1 MDPERYRDATH
12 EQWSRSAE
20 GWSRR
25 RDELQRAALP
35 VSRWLID
42 AIEPQPGQLLLELA
56 AGPGDTGLLAAELVR
71 PAGGGVISSDFA
83 EEMLDASRA
92 RARELGSDNVE
103 FRVLEMEWLDLG
115 TASVDAVLCRW
126 GFMLAAD
133 PGAALREARRVL
145 RPGGR
150 VALAAWDDPA
160 RNAWATLPT
169 TVLVERGLTERR
181 DPAGP
186 GMFAFSPPGRMGEL
200 LADAGFADVEVDAL
214 DFENRYAS
222 VDAYWDTTMDLSRP
236 FRDLIEGLGEGER
249 EAVRRDLESRLEP
262 YLREAEEVA
271 IPART
276 LVAAA
281 SA

>member
-1 MDPERYRDATH
+1 M
-12 EQWSRSAE
+12 
-20 GWSRR
+20 
-25 RDELQRAALP
+25 
-35 VSRWLID
+35 
-42 AIEPQPGQLLLELA
+42 
-56 AGPGDTGLLAAELVR
+56 
-71 PAGGGVISSDFA
+71 
-83 EEMLDASRA
+83 
-92 RARELGSDNVE
+92 
-103 FRVLEMEWLDLG
+103 
-115 TASVDAVLCRW
+115 
-126 GFMLAAD
+126 
-133 PGAALREARRVL
+133 
-145 RPGGR
+145 
-150 VALAAWDDPA
+150 
-160 RNAWATLPT
+160 
-169 TVLVERGLTERR
+169 LVERGLTERR

-200 LADAGFADVEVDAL
+200 LADAGFAAVEVDAL